1 MVPFKTQQSVKQTHR
16 KTRVPFIDLIT
27 DQSEKL
33 GLKKSKWPS
42 YHTEVNAKVLFTL
55 ILVVNTLAS
64 GFVIRPYENIDYEV
78 PDDIPESDESLD
90 LDEEDTDTNYEDLP
104 KTLSTTVSKVTNITP
119 STTTIVYDSD
129 ESYDDDYVS
138 RPQHIMIIHDHINH

>member
-1 MVPFKTQQSVKQTHR
+1 MMK
-16 KTRVPFIDLIT
+16 
-27 DQSEKL
+27 
-33 GLKKSKWPS
+33 
-42 YHTEVNAKVLFTL
+42 VNAKVLFTL